1 MEALGLSCCGR
12 GHKRTKARKRWRG
25 GSDFVSSHTK
35 VRTGAANSPSCR
47 GFQTTLASQEA
58 GRRPGGQG
66 LLSQSEPALTCFPW
80 CICLAFCFKDSKEA
94 KNVV

>member
-25 GSDFVSSHTK
+25 
-35 VRTGAANSPSCR
+35 AATSCLPTRRSEQVQPIPSCR